1 MIELE
6 VQTLS
11 ERREGLL
18 MEVGRFV
25 VASGFTLQRQRL
37 AQGDHG
43 VLLTLVVRGPAR
55 GQRALEAALAAHERT
70 ISFDVSTYQPGMA
83 KAHFAA
89 AVKHA
94 RPLPAAPVAAA
105 SPEATTRA
113 ASAGSREPSLPIQT
127 SKTAADA
134 VPAQAAAEQAP
145 AAPASV
151 MPASVIRAAV
161 MSAPALTLEQE
172 LDFLRPPPAETAP
185 VTAAPVEQ
193 PFVEAVSLAADE
205 PAIERL
211 WPAIVRD
218 YPRILT
224 HLHALEHAVAEGA
237 REASLQLAGQ
247 RLGAWL
253 YQRQAGSA
261 AQALPDAITSLAL
274 PVLAALV
281 QTEQQGSQL
290 QLRDSPLCATP
301 GHSGCAFYQGLL
313 DGLLTPVI
321 QPRTLSVFPVCCR
334 SYGADAC
341 MLALSD

>member
-11 ERREGLL
+11 ERRDGLL

-55 GQRALEAALAAHERT
+55 GQRALEAALAAYERI

-94 RPLPAAPVAAA
+94 RPPPAAPVAAA
-105 SPEATTRA
+105 SPEATTHA
-113 ASAGSREPSLPIQT
+113 ATAGSREPTLPIQT

-134 VPAQAAAEQAP
+134 VSTQAP
-145 AAPASV
+145 AAPAFV
-151 MPASVIRAAV
+151 TPASVIQAPV
-161 MSAPALTLEQE
+161 MPAPALTLEQE
-172 LDFLRPPPAETAP
+172 LDFLRPPPAEAAP
-185 VTAAPVEQ
+185 ITAAPVEQ
-193 PFVEAVSLAADE
+193 PFVEPVSLAADE

-218 YPRILT
+218 YPQILP
-224 HLHALEHAVAEGA
+224 HLQALEHAVAEGA

-253 YQRQAGSA
+253 HQRQAGSA
-261 AQALPDAITSLAL
+261 AQALPHAITSLAL

-281 QTEQQGSQL
+281 ETEQQGSQL
-290 QLRDSPLCATP
+290 QLRHSLLCATP

-321 QPRTLSVFPVCCR
+321 QPRTLSIFPVCCR
-334 SYGADAC
+334 SYGAEAC

>member
-55 GQRALEAALAAHERT
+55 GQRALEAALAAYERI

-94 RPLPAAPVAAA
+94 RPPPAAPVVAA

-127 SKTAADA
+127 SKTATDA
-134 VPAQAAAEQAP
+134 VPAQVAAEQVP

-151 MPASVIRAAV
+151 MP
-161 MSAPALTLEQE
+161 APALTLEQE

-185 VTAAPVEQ
+185 VTATPVEQ
-193 PFVEAVSLAADE
+193 PFVEAVSLAPDE
-205 PAIERL
+205 PAIARL
-211 WPAIVRD
+211 WPAMVRD
-218 YPRILT
+218 YPQILP
-224 HLHALEHAVAEGA
+224 HLQALEHAVAEGA

-253 YQRQAGSA
+253 HQRQPGSA
-261 AQALPDAITSLAL
+261 AQSLPDAITNLAL

-281 QTEQQGSQL
+281 ETEQQGSQL
-290 QLRDSPLCATP
+290 QLRHSPLCATP

>member
-55 GQRALEAALAAHERT
+55 GQRALEAALAAYERI

-94 RPLPAAPVAAA
+94 RPPPAAPVVAA

-127 SKTAADA
+127 SKTATDA
-134 VPAQAAAEQAP
+134 VPAQVAAEQVP

-151 MPASVIRAAV
+151 MP
-161 MSAPALTLEQE
+161 APALTLEQE

-185 VTAAPVEQ
+185 VTATPVEQ

-218 YPRILT
+218 YPQILP
-224 HLHALEHAVAEGA
+224 HLQALEHAVAEGA

-253 YQRQAGSA
+253 HQRQPGSA
-261 AQALPDAITSLAL
+261 AQALPDAITNLAL